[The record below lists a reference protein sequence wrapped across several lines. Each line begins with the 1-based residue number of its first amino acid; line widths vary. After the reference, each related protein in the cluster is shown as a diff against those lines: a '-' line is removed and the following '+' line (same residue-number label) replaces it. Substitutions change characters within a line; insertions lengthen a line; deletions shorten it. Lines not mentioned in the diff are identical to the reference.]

1 MYKLKNTEEHL
12 RKLIREILEEDWSS
26 NVPAYSSR
34 EAKTIIEKSIGEYAK
49 ILRKAQYTIIK
60 DWMSKA
66 KAGVLDFYDINR
78 GIKTSSVGNA
88 YPHEAD
94 FLRDIL
100 LRNKIIDRFK
110 SYFGGRKG
118 RKR

>member
-1 MYKLKNTEEHL
+1 M

-66 KAGVLDFYDINR
+66 KSGVIDFYDINR
-78 GIKTSSVGNA
+78 GVKTSSVGRA
-88 YPHEAD
+88 YPYEAD
-94 FLRDIL
+94 FLRNVL
-100 LRNKIIDRFK
+100 LKDKIINRFK
-110 SYFGGRKG
+110 KYFGGRKG
-118 RKR
+118 KKR

>member
-1 MYKLKNTEEHL
+1 MKLTKSQL
-12 RKLIREILEEDWSS
+12 KGMIKEILEEDFASTT
-26 NVPAYSSR
+26 PAYSSR
-34 EAKTIIEKSIGEYAK
+34 EAKTIIEKSIEDYAK
-49 ILRKAQYTIIK
+49 VLRKAQYKIIK

-94 FLRDIL
+94 FLRDVL